1 MLDKQQQELYQRICD
16 YELDDSSHEF
26 GFLAHLMRA
35 NGWSRPFA
43 LRAIEEYRKFVF
55 LALVADHPV
64 TPSDQVDQVWHLHLL
79 CSDAYWND
87 FCPRVLGRPL
97 HHHPAKGGQAER
109 DRFHEQYRATIRS
122 YRQHFGEPPAD
133 LWPPVDVRFGRDLQ
147 MQRGRIRR
155 PFRSWRGWP
164 AWRIQASTLLVYLA
178 LMACGMAKAAAGASY
193 DPPPESGDLIGLLGK
208 LLSLIAGFTI
218 SLRHLRPLLLQPSSL
233 SSTPELDNED
243 LAYLSHGPSRVLDL
257 GLASLVQQGVL
268 RADSSTNTL
277 VLMEQTDQAMPG
289 IAKVVL
295 TVYRQLASNGQ
306 TAVAYADIVKL
317 SRYDFSSQRVFLRS
331 HKLLLNGLADTLSK
345 LNALTTPL
353 LYLFVIETFLG
364 TNVPSPL
371 DFLLPYFLCNCIGI
385 IHPNNRTLW
394 GDSVLQHYQAASTHS
409 DPLQRIALLG
419 HVAMSDGRLDELNT
433 IVHTSKQHGA

>member
-1 MLDKQQQELYQRICD
+1 
-16 YELDDSSHEF
+16 
-26 GFLAHLMRA
+26 
-35 NGWSRPFA
+35 
-43 LRAIEEYRKFVF
+43 
-55 LALVADHPV
+55 
-64 TPSDQVDQVWHLHLL
+64 
-79 CSDAYWND
+79 
-87 FCPRVLGRPL
+87 
-97 HHHPAKGGQAER
+97 
-109 DRFHEQYRATIRS
+109 
-122 YRQHFGEPPAD
+122 
-133 LWPPVDVRFGRDLQ
+133 
-147 MQRGRIRR
+147 
-155 PFRSWRGWP
+155 
-164 AWRIQASTLLVYLA
+164 
-178 LMACGMAKAAAGASY
+178 
-193 DPPPESGDLIGLLGK
+193 
-208 LLSLIAGFTI
+208 
-218 SLRHLRPLLLQPSSL
+218 
-233 SSTPELDNED
+233 
-243 LAYLSHGPSRVLDL
+243 VLDL

-331 HKLLLNGLADTLSK
+331 HKLLLNGLADTISK
-345 LNALTTPL
+345 LNVLTTPL
-353 LYLFVIETFLG
+353 LYLFVIESFFG

-371 DFLLPYFLCNCIGI
+371 DFLLPYFLGNCIGI
-385 IHPNNRTLW
+385 IHPNSRTLW